1 MYKCNVFCCMCT
13 VVLHA
18 IKSMDFYS
26 RILFRISFF
35 KFTFLELSSHTAR
48 CDKIAIT
55 KICVAEHT
63 EIQHAWRQIYIEKV
77 KKKRNDRKKHE
88 VTPTITAIREIPK
101 TNAYRICKVHINT
114 YQPWSY
120 VEIKIQNR
128 QNKIKL
134 TKKKTFE

>member
-1 MYKCNVFCCMCT
+1 MFSVVLCT

-26 RILFRISFF
+26 RILFRISLF

-63 EIQHAWRQIYIEKV
+63 EIQHAWRQIYIEKA

-88 VTPTITAIREIPK
+88 VTPTIT
-101 TNAYRICKVHINT
+101 
-114 YQPWSY
+114 S
-120 VEIKIQNR
+120 
-128 QNKIKL
+128 NKRK
-134 TKKKTFE
+134 KKKTYTEEKYQNQMHTESVKFILIHTNHGHT